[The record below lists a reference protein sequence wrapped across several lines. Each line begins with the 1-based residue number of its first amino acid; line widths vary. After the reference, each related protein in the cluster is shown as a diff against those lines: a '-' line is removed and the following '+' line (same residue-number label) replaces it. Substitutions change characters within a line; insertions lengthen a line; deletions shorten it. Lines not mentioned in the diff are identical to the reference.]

1 MSENSKKVI
10 IIFNLGFTND
20 YFLFSFPNSHKDEEL
35 VNWLLLFLSFIICNT
50 YFFLSESLVQKNS
63 YLKWINE
70 LLPW

>member
-35 VNWLLLFLSFIICNT
+35 TDCY
-50 YFFLSESLVQKNS
+50 YF
-63 YLKWINE
+63 
-70 LLPW
+70 